1 LQADKPI
8 SHHRRRSLAV
18 QLLHVGLIVDA
29 MLRYR
34 DHVRVDIDDT
44 MRSLVYPLVAAVLAL
59 ATAVLAPRG
68 LEASWLLFAQD
79 QPAMIAERAVDQQL
93 TPEIANGEIAAALDA
108 GDIDLANS
116 FVELAQA
123 HGIVVDA
130 ALTEKLVAANSTRAR
145 AARNVRRF
153 AHGLVS
159 GQPEDAAGLA
169 GTAVGDLFV
178 VGDIRDAVREGTRL
192 ASGEEADET
201 ILGLA
206 CVGIAVTAGTYVSL
220 GIAAPLRVGLSIIKV
235 ARKTGRLGGR
245 LAVWI
250 ARGLRETIDMSALR
264 RALATVS
271 VTEPAVAVRAA
282 REAVK
287 VDKLE
292 DLARVVGDVGTV
304 EVNAGSQ
311 AALDTV
317 KLAEGPGDM
326 ARFASL
332 AEAEG
337 GKTRAIIKLVGRAAI
352 TLSIAAFDLFSWALA
367 TLLAL
372 LGFAGTVKRMAERMT
387 LRFIRQRKARRE
399 RARILT
405 MSRLQTA

>member
-1 LQADKPI
+1 
-8 SHHRRRSLAV
+8 
-18 QLLHVGLIVDA
+18 
-29 MLRYR
+29 
-34 DHVRVDIDDT
+34 
-44 MRSLVYPLVAAVLAL
+44 MRSLVYPLGAAVLAL
-59 ATAVLAPRG
+59 ATAILAPRG
-68 LEASWLLFAQD
+68 LEAGWLLLAQD
-79 QPAMIAERAVDQQL
+79 QPAMIAERAVDEHL
-93 TPEIANGEIAAALDA
+93 TPEIANGETAAALDA
-108 GDIDLANS
+108 GDVDLANS

-130 ALTEKLVAANSTRAR
+130 ALTEKLVAANSIRAR

-153 AHGLVS
+153 AHGLAT
-159 GQPEDAAGLA
+159 GRPEDAAGLA

-178 VGDIRDAVREGTRL
+178 VGDIRDAVREGSRL

-201 ILGLA
+201 VLGLA

-220 GIAAPLRVGLSIIKV
+220 GIAAPVRVGLSIIKV

-245 LAVWI
+245 LAVWV
-250 ARGLRETIDMSALR
+250 ARGLSESVDMSALR
-264 RALATVS
+264 RALAAAS
-271 VTEPAVAVRAA
+271 ITEPAVAVRAA

-287 VDKLE
+287 VDKLQ
-292 DLARVVGDVGTV
+292 DLARVVGDVGRV

-317 KLAEGPGDM
+317 KLAEGPADM

-352 TLSIAAFDLFSWALA
+352 TLSLAAFDLFSWVLA

-372 LGFAGTVKRMAERMT
+372 LGFAGTVKRMTERMT
-387 LRFIRQRKARRE
+387 LRFIRRRKARRE
-399 RARILT
+399 RARIPA